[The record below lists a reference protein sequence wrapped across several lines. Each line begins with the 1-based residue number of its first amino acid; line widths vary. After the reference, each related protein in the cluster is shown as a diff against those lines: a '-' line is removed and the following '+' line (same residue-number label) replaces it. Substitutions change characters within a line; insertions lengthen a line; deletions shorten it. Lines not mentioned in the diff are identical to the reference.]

1 MNAARTLTAVL
12 LLSLCLAAACTSS
25 PLGESQLAAVAASRL
40 VVAGDTLQLDGAPVT
55 TMPEGWEPSVAPLI
69 GLSLA
74 LRQGGAL
81 YWLRYP
87 TREIPPPY
95 TPYEAVAVRV
105 GGASPGSVA
114 IAPNFVLA
122 QAWDA
127 KSSVWL
133 AGHMNTGRTN
143 YWDVLY
149 LYDTQS
155 GKITWVNALFE
166 RNSVVVDKVYARY
179 ADVTVRHLADQPPFD
194 ADWEADPTP
203 ATYRVYAD
211 GRVEPRKQ

>member
-1 MNAARTLTAVL
+1 MSAALL
-12 LLSLCLAAACTSS
+12 LLSLWLAAACVSS
-25 PLGESQLAAVAASRL
+25 PLTESQLAAVAAGRL
-40 VVAGDTLQLDGAPVT
+40 AIVGDTLQLDGAAVT
-55 TMPEGWEPSVAPLI
+55 AMPEGWEPSDAPLT

-105 GGASPGSVA
+105 GGAPPGLVA
-114 IAPNFVLA
+114 IAANFVLR
-122 QAWDA
+122 QAWDSGA
-127 KSSVWL
+127 VAWL
-133 AGHMNTGRTN
+133 AGHMNSGRVN

-155 GKITWVNALFE
+155 GKLTWVNASFE
-166 RNSVVVDKVYARY
+166 RNSVVVDRVYARY
-179 ADVTVRHLADQPPFD
+179 AEVVVRHVADQPPF
-194 ADWEADPTP
+194 ADDGATDVTP
-203 ATYRVYAD
+203 ARYRVYPD
-211 GRVEPRKQ
+211 GRVEPIKH